1 MSLLKEELLNEKYCT
16 FYLRISP
23 SGDVIYIKTT
33 RKLIKIIVLC
43 DKDGI
48 YFRKDF
54 ARV

>member
-23 SGDVIYIKTT
+23 SGDVIYIKT
-33 RKLIKIIVLC
+33 RKLVKIIVLC

-54 ARV
+54 VIV

>member
-23 SGDVIYIKTT
+23 SGDVIYIKS

-43 DKDGI
+43 DKDGM

-54 ARV
+54 AIV

>member
-1 MSLLKEELLNEKYCT
+1 MSLLKEELLNVKYCT

-23 SGDVIYIKTT
+23 SGDVIYIKT

-54 ARV
+54 SIV

>member
-23 SGDVIYIKTT
+23 SGDVIYIKT
-33 RKLIKIIVLC
+33 RKLIEIIVLC

-54 ARV
+54 AIV